1 MKKKIL
7 SKKGMDEKIA
17 TILLVGFVIVLLLIA
32 FLWVKSFVKSRASKE
47 IQLSEKQFECKDI
60 AITVTDVTKAEAEN
74 ALWITVENKKDV
86 KIEKI
91 TFRLV
96 GDEQAKIIDSYDA
109 LNSIEI
115 KKYELDINN
124 IGFTIANVDII
135 PWIKVARNNFVPC
148 SQQHVLA
155 TVL

>member
-60 AITVTDVTKAEAEN
+60 AITVTDVTESAD
-74 ALWITVENKKDV
+74 ALWITVENKKDA

-96 GDEQAKIIDSYDA
+96 GDEQAKVIDSYDA

-115 KKYELDINN
+115 KKYELATSN

-155 TVL
+155 IVS